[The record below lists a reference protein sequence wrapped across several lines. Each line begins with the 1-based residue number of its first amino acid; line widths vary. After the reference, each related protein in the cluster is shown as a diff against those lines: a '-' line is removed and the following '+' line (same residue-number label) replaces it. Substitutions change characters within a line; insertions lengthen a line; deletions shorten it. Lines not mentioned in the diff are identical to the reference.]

1 LEDIMLDFVGTVC
14 ATALIFLVVTSL
26 VVFIEAS
33 RTAKLVLA
41 GGIGL
46 WVGLSMAASAA
57 GWLTITRPFPVIS
70 LFVAAPLAAAAIAAG
85 SPAARRA
92 LLGLPMPLLIGLN
105 VGRVVAFLFL
115 LLAANGRLAGPFPYS
130 AAWGDIITG
139 VLALFL
145 IQRAGI
151 DRSRLAI
158 LGWNLFGIADLVA
171 AIALGIMSGEGSPLQ
186 VFHFAPG
193 SAAMQ
198 VLPWSFV
205 PTVLVPFY
213 LIMHAIIA
221 VQLSRHEAV
230 SPSRRVPG

>member
-1 LEDIMLDFVGTVC
+1 MLDFVGTVC
-14 ATALIFLVVTSL
+14 TTALIFLVVTSL
-26 VVFIEAS
+26 IVFIEAS
-33 RTAKLVLA
+33 RATKLVLA
-41 GGIGL
+41 GSIGL

-57 GWLTITRPFPVIS
+57 GWLTISRPFPVIG
-70 LFVAAPLAAAAIAAG
+70 LFFAAPLVAAAVAAS
-85 SPAARRA
+85 SPTARHA
-92 LLGLPMPLLIGLN
+92 LLGLPMSLLIGLN

-115 LLAANGRLAGPFPYS
+115 LLAANDRLAGPFPYS

-145 IQRAGI
+145 IQRGI

-158 LGWNLFGIADLVA
+158 MGWNLFGIADLVA
-171 AIALGIMSGEGSPLQ
+171 AIALGVMSGEGSPLQ
-186 VFHFAPG
+186 VFHSAPG

-230 SPSRRVPG
+230 SSSRQVPG